1 MAYSRPS
8 TAIICA
14 VLLWS
19 SIFISSTLAAGIQ
32 YCQSD
37 PQFCFAVTRN
47 HNETTNDHDLYL
59 TLSTTPSKDGGWF
72 GVGLGSEMKDSLMFI
87 IYADQDRESLVTSF
101 RTADGHSMPKVFS
114 ESDVTDQ
121 ITVLE
126 ATASI
131 DNYMAQFAC
140 YNCWSPELY
149 DGGVSP
155 YIYAGNT
162 KQTFLSADKYTNLEI
177 HSYAGVVWGDMNLAE
192 LADDAQ
198 DLVPSIQGDKTIG
211 FTRDAPK
218 AEGFFTAV
226 RVHGIIMTFS
236 FMGLFVAGSVTI
248 RLPLLRSFKYH
259 WVIQLSASILA
270 LGSGLYMFM
279 RSTHFGVHKIIG
291 LIVICSLIIQAA
303 AGYKHHIDFVRIRRQ
318 TIFTLVHRWLG
329 RGILLL
335 GTFNVGLGMYF
346 RDWSSLGMLGWFLI
360 WSAEITGYG
369 YILLQ
374 HERRKR
380 SARGQAVPKEDLD
393 DIVDAEV
400 FDIGDDFED
409 DEDDVE
415 GIPLMERPGR
425 NETK

>member
-1 MAYSRPS
+1 MAF
-8 TAIICA
+8 AF
-14 VLLWS
+14 LWS
-19 SIFISSTLAAGIQ
+19 SILISSTLAAGIQ

-37 PQFCFAVTRN
+37 PEFCFAVTQK
-47 HNETTNDHDLYL
+47 HNESTSDEDLYL
-59 TLSTTPSKDGGWF
+59 TLSTTPSKNGGWF
-72 GVGLGSEMKDSLMFI
+72 SVGLGNEMKDSLMFI
-87 IYADQDRESLVTSF
+87 IYADQDSESLVTSF
-101 RTADGHSMPKVFS
+101 RTADGHSMPKVFLES
-114 ESDVTDQ
+114 EVTEQ
-121 ITVLE
+121 IAVLE
-126 ATASI
+126 ATASE
-131 DNYMAQFAC
+131 DNYLAQFAC
-140 YNCWSPELY
+140 YGCWSPELY
-149 DGGVSP
+149 EGGISP

-162 KQTFLSADKYTNLEI
+162 EQTFLSADKYTNLDM
-177 HSYAGVVWGDMNLAE
+177 HSYSGVIWGDMKLAE
-192 LADDAQ
+192 LADDAE
-198 DLVPSIQGDKTIG
+198 DPAPSIQGDKTIG

-218 AEGFFTAV
+218 AAKSPEGFFTAV

-279 RSTHFGVHKIIG
+279 RSKSFGVHKILG

-329 RGILLL
+329 RAILLF

-346 RDWSSLGMLGWFLI
+346 RDWSLLGMLGWFLI
-360 WSAEITGYG
+360 WSAEIAGYG
-369 YILLQ
+369 YVLLQ

-380 SARGQAVPKEDLD
+380 ATRGQSVPKDDFD
-393 DIVDAEV
+393 DIADAEV